1 MDLANKLTEVTAERD
16 HLEQTVKII
25 ESSKNK
31 KEDNRG
37 EAQCQRYE
45 ERIIELHSVIA
56 ELSKKMEDTKDD
68 VIKEESGYESN
79 IDNQSVVTDSFID
92 EKLRF
97 RDEYEDYTSLAFERD
112 LEFHTRS
119 LRKGQ
124 KSSGK
129 NLESVASGVSD
140 DTDKSDESKFSV
152 GYTKQ
157 LELQVLELYSIKDQ
171 LTQERMEKED
181 LEIKLGQREKEL
193 KMASQQINNL
203 IVERDTYKRQ
213 ISDLKSTVEYQEAKM
228 ESKAATKEPF
238 LSRFAERRSLRSLR
252 SDKSKESN
260 KERDVQ
266 SPLESDAQGIISS
279 FAKLNMKA
287 PGRSSTSPDHYAS
300 TQSPTNELCSPLP
313 PPPGTT
319 HVRNTAAEQDF
330 ANKCKEFE
338 IEIEKITSHVEHL
351 KSQNHVLSLTLEES
365 KTSCDSLTELLG
377 RYESNNTALQIGL
390 SYCDHMIECYD
401 VLVTLLETEN
411 VVQHVS
417 QVTSDSVPRIDNRC
431 LSQKADNNRKSAES
445 VAKHLLTRLE
455 RN

>member
-1 MDLANKLTEVTAERD
+1 
-16 HLEQTVKII
+16 
-25 ESSKNK
+25 
-31 KEDNRG
+31 
-37 EAQCQRYE
+37 
-45 ERIIELHSVIA
+45 
-56 ELSKKMEDTKDD
+56 MEDTKDD
-68 VIKEESGYESN
+68 VIKEESEYESN

-157 LELQVLELYSIKDQ
+157 LELQVLELYSVKDQ
-171 LTQERMEKED
+171 LTQERMEKEE
-181 LEIKLGQREKEL
+181 LEIKLGQRDKEL

-238 LSRFAERRSLRSLR
+238 LSRFAERRSLRKKK

-279 FAKLNMKA
+279 FAKLNMKVFCL
-287 PGRSSTSPDHYAS
+287 Y
-300 TQSPTNELCSPLP
+300 
-313 PPPGTT
+313 
-319 HVRNTAAEQDF
+319 
-330 ANKCKEFE
+330 KCF
-338 IEIEKITSHVEHL
+338 
-351 KSQNHVLSLTLEES
+351 
-365 KTSCDSLTELLG
+365 C
-377 RYESNNTALQIGL
+377 
-390 SYCDHMIECYD
+390 
-401 VLVTLLETEN
+401 
-411 VVQHVS
+411 
-417 QVTSDSVPRIDNRC
+417 
-431 LSQKADNNRKSAES
+431 
-445 VAKHLLTRLE
+445 
-455 RN
+455 

>member
-1 MDLANKLTEVTAERD
+1 MVNNGPVLCVSGSIVLLFNIHLLSVTIRTDVGWQPGGGDHGASDGVGLGHLQQGGDVTRLSQQIMDLANKLSEVTAERD

-31 KEDNRG
+31 KEDNRW

-68 VIKEESGYESN
+68 VIKEESEYESN

-124 KSSGK
+124 KTSGK
-129 NLESVASGVSD
+129 NPESVASVSD

-157 LELQVLELYSIKDQ
+157 LEIQVLELYTIKDQ
-171 LTQERMEKED
+171 LTQERMEKEE

-193 KMASQQINNL
+193 KIASQQINNL

-238 LSRFAERRSLRSLR
+238 LSRFAERRSLRKKKA
-252 SDKSKESN
+252 DKSKEP

-279 FAKLNMKA
+279 FAKLNMK
-287 PGRSSTSPDHYAS
+287 
-300 TQSPTNELCSPLP
+300 
-313 PPPGTT
+313 
-319 HVRNTAAEQDF
+319 VF
-330 ANKCKEFE
+330 
-338 IEIEKITSHVEHL
+338 
-351 KSQNHVLSLTLEES
+351 
-365 KTSCDSLTELLG
+365 
-377 RYESNNTALQIGL
+377 
-390 SYCDHMIECYD
+390 CY
-401 VLVTLLETEN
+401 L
-411 VVQHVS
+411 
-417 QVTSDSVPRIDNRC
+417 
-431 LSQKADNNRKSAES
+431 
-445 VAKHLLTRLE
+445 
-455 RN
+455 